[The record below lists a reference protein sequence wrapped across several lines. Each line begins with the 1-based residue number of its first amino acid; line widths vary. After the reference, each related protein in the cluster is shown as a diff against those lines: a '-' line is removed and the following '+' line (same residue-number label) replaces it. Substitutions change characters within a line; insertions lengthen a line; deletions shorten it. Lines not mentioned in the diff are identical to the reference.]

1 MNKEESK
8 QATGI
13 DKATSVSLQSRS
25 YLETFRDFIPVKY
38 LFDKNVFCFWK
49 WNRPIGMSYIP
60 RMYSN
65 AVIIYFP
72 GYFGIVKKR

>member
-38 LFDKNVFCFWK
+38 LFDKKVFVFWK
-49 WNRPIGMSYIP
+49 
-60 RMYSN
+60 
-65 AVIIYFP
+65 
-72 GYFGIVKKR
+72 